1 MSRLAARSGPV
12 VMMPAT
18 PVMPTGRPLVR
29 RPADA
34 DLRGDASARQ
44 YRPAIVPASPRCGF
58 RRRKKAAIS
67 SI

>member
-1 MSRLAARSGPV
+1 
-12 VMMPAT
+12 MPGTA
-18 PVMPTGRPLVR
+18 VMPTGRPLVR

-44 YRPAIVPASPRCGF
+44 YRPAIVPASPRCGSGAE
-58 RRRKKAAIS
+58 KAAIS